1 MLLTVP
7 KNYSKRDHESTIVCR
22 IAATTTDILDSKR
35 YNDFALME
43 LSPGW

>member
-22 IAATTTDILDSKR
+22 MDGLTTEILGGKR
-35 YNDFALME
+35 
-43 LSPGW
+43 